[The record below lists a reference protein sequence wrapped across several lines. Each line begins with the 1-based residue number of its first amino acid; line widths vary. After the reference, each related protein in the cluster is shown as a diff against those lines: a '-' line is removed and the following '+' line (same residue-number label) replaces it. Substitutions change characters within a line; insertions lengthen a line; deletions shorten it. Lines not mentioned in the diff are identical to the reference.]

1 MVAVG
6 IDLPE
11 IFIQIEFRQ
20 CFDQFHIGF
29 PIRFDGAYILPVST
43 EAISV
48 EGLAFFQHFG
58 NDVFPEITVGMD
70 GIVLNERFTQ
80 SAPCE
85 DINPHGC
92 QIALWI
98 FGFFFEFIDLVVFF
112 CVHDTEAARFFH
124 GHFQNGNGCC
134 RAFFLMEAQH
144 LGIVHFIDVV
154 PRKDEYIFRIVAV
167 DEINILIDSIGSP
180 HEPFPGIS
188 TFDMRRQNGYTAVFL
203 VQIPGNTD
211 ADVLIQTQRLILG
224 QNAHGIHAGIDTVT
238 ERKVD
243 DTESTAVS
251 HSRFRNFPCENPQA
265 AALSAR

>member
-1 MVAVG
+1 MVYFTVNFTAVRNQRFFYLCAGSRILRRLVVAVG

-48 EGLAFFQHFG
+48 EGLAFFQHFR
-58 NDVFPEITVGMD
+58 NDVFPEIAVGMD

-112 CVHDTEAARFFH
+112 CVHDTKAARFFH

-134 RAFFLMEAQH
+134 RAFFL
-144 LGIVHFIDVV
+144 
-154 PRKDEYIFRIVAV
+154 
-167 DEINILIDSIGSP
+167 
-180 HEPFPGIS
+180 S
-188 TFDMRRQNGYTAVFL
+188 TFVPEL
-203 VQIPGNTD
+203 VI
-211 ADVLIQTQRLILG
+211 
-224 QNAHGIHAGIDTVT
+224 
-238 ERKVD
+238 
-243 DTESTAVS
+243 
-251 HSRFRNFPCENPQA
+251 
-265 AALSAR
+265 